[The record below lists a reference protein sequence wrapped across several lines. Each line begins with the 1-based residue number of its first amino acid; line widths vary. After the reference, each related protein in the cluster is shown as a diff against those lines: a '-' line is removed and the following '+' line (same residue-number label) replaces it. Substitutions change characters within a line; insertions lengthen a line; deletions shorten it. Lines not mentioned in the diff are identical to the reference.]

1 MQFIDKATIHIK
13 AGSGG
18 DGCAAFHREKYVM
31 KGGPSGGDGGRGGN
45 IVFVA
50 DPQQST
56 LLDFKRYRHF
66 RAQDGEPGR
75 AELQSG
81 KDGEDLIIKVPVG
94 TIVRDTETG
103 SIVADMSEPGK
114 SRVVLYGGR
123 GGKGNA
129 RFATATKQAPR
140 FAQNGIKTEER
151 TVELELKTIADVGI
165 IGLPSVGK
173 STILSVLT
181 SAKPKIAAY
190 HFTTLTPNLG
200 VATRYDRSFVM
211 ADIPGLIEGAAEGA
225 GLGHDFLRHIER
237 TRILVHVLD
246 ASGSEMRD
254 PLDDYEK
261 INAELSKFSDALAAL
276 PQIVACNKMDI
287 PGAKENLSRI
297 RETLEPQGIP
307 VFAVSAATVE
317 GFGSMLDCIIKELD
331 ALPPV
336 RVYDE
341 TELLVGAQY
350 EKGFTVHRDD
360 TGAFVVEG
368 GDVER
373 ILDTTDPEDDV
384 SMRRFQQLLI
394 RTGIIQA
401 LREMGAKDGDTIRLG
416 EWEFDFTD

>member
-1 MQFIDKATIHIK
+1 M
-13 AGSGG
+13 
-18 DGCAAFHREKYVM
+18 
-31 KGGPSGGDGGRGGN
+31 
-45 IVFVA
+45 
-50 DPQQST
+50 
-56 LLDFKRYRHF
+56 
-66 RAQDGEPGR
+66 
-75 AELQSG
+75 
-81 KDGEDLIIKVPVG
+81 
-94 TIVRDTETG
+94 
-103 SIVADMSEPGK
+103 
-114 SRVVLYGGR
+114 
-123 GGKGNA
+123 
-129 RFATATKQAPR
+129 
-140 FAQNGIKTEER
+140 KTEIR
-151 TVELELKTIADVGI
+151 TLRLELKTIADVGI

-276 PQIVACNKMDI
+276 PQVVACNKMDI
-287 PGAKENLSRI
+287 PGAEENFDRVKAA
-297 RETLEPQGIP
+297 LEPDGVQ
-307 VFAVSAATVE
+307 VFAVSAATTE
-317 GFGSMLDCIIKELD
+317 GFGPML
-331 ALPPV
+331 V
-336 RVYDE
+336 
-341 TELLVGAQY
+341 
-350 EKGFTVHRDD
+350 
-360 TGAFVVEG
+360 FVAEG

-394 RTGIIQA
+394 KTGIISA

>member
-1 MQFIDKATIHIK
+1 MQFIDKAAIHIK
-13 AGSGG
+13 AGNGG

-45 IVFVA
+45 IVFAA

-66 RAQDGEPGR
+66 RAQDGEPGK
-75 AELQSG
+75 AELQAG
-81 KDGEDLIIKVPVG
+81 KDGEDLVIKVPVG
-94 TIVRDTETG
+94 TIVRDVETG

-114 SRVVLYGGR
+114 TRVVLYGGR

-129 RFATATKQAPR
+129 RYATATKQAPR

-151 TVELELKTIADVGI
+151 LVELELKTIADVGI

-181 SAKPKIAAY
+181 SARPKIAAY

-261 INAELSKFSDALAAL
+261 INAELSKFSDALAGL
-276 PQIVACNKMDI
+276 PQIVACNTMDI
-287 PGAKENLSRI
+287 PGAKEQFERI
-297 RETLEPQGIP
+297 RGELEPQGIP
-307 VFAVSAATVE
+307 VFAVSAATVD
-317 GFGSMLDCIIKELD
+317 GFEPMLDCIVKMLD

-341 TELLVGAQY
+341 TDLAVGAQY
-350 EKGFTVHRDD
+350 EKGFTVRRDD
-360 TGAFVVEG
+360 AGAFVVEG

-373 ILDTTDPEDDV
+373 ILDTTDPDDDV

-394 RTGIIQA
+394 KTGIISA
-401 LREMGAKDGDTIRLG
+401 LREMGAQDGDTIRLG

>member
-13 AGSGG
+13 AGNGG

-45 IVFVA
+45 IVFIA

-66 RAQDGEPGR
+66 RAQDGEQGR
-75 AELQSG
+75 AELMAG
-81 KDGEDLIIKVPVG
+81 KNGEDLIIKVPVG
-94 TIVRDTETG
+94 TIVRDVETG

-114 SRVVLYGGR
+114 TRIVLYGGR

-246 ASGSEMRD
+246 ASASEMRD

-276 PQIVACNKMDI
+276 PQIVVCNKMDI
-287 PGAKENLSRI
+287 PGAEEHFERVKAA
-297 RETLEPQGIP
+297 LEPEDVP
-307 VFAVSAATVE
+307 VFAVSAATTE
-317 GFGSMLDCIIKELD
+317 GFGPMLDCIVKMLD

-341 TELLVGAQY
+341 TELLTGAQY
-350 EKGFTVHRDD
+350 EKGFTVQRDD
-360 TGAFVVEG
+360 AGVFVVEG

-394 RTGIIQA
+394 KTGIISA

>member
-13 AGSGG
+13 AGNGG

-45 IVFVA
+45 IVFIA

-66 RAQDGEPGR
+66 RAQDGEQGR
-75 AELQSG
+75 AELMAG
-81 KDGEDLIIKVPVG
+81 KNGEDLIIKVPVG
-94 TIVRDTETG
+94 TIVRDVETG

-114 SRVVLYGGR
+114 TRIVLYGGR

-246 ASGSEMRD
+246 ASASEMRD

-276 PQIVACNKMDI
+276 PQIVVCNKMDI
-287 PGAKENLSRI
+287 PGAEEHFERVKAA
-297 RETLEPQGIP
+297 LEPEDVP
-307 VFAVSAATVE
+307 VFAVSAATTE
-317 GFGSMLDCIIKELD
+317 GFGPMLDCIVKMLD

-341 TELLVGAQY
+341 TELLTGAQY
-350 EKGFTVHRDD
+350 EKGFTVQRDD
-360 TGAFVVEG
+360 AGVFVVEG

-373 ILDTTDPEDDV
+373 ILDTTDPDDDV

-394 RTGIIQA
+394 KTGIISA
-401 LREMGAKDGDTIRLG
+401 LREMVAKDGDTIRLG
-416 EWEFDFTD
+416 EWEIDFTE

>member
-1 MQFIDKATIHIK
+1 MQFIDKARIIIK
-13 AGSGG
+13 AGNGG

-66 RAQDGEPGR
+66 RAKDGQPGR
-75 AELQSG
+75 AELQAG
-81 KDGEDLIIKVPVG
+81 ADGEDLIIKVPVG
-94 TIVRDTETG
+94 TIVRDLETG
-103 SIVADMSEPGK
+103 SIVADMSEPDK
-114 SRVVLYGGR
+114 RRIVLYGGR

-140 FAQNGIKTEER
+140 FAQNGVKTEEHE
-151 TVELELKTIADVGI
+151 VELELKTIADVGI

-181 SAKPKIAAY
+181 AAKPKIAAY
-190 HFTTLTPNLG
+190 HFTTLSPNLG

-246 ASGSEMRD
+246 ASASEGRD

-261 INAELSKFSDALAAL
+261 INLELSKFSDALAAL

-287 PGAKENLSRI
+287 PEAEEQLTRI
-297 RETLEPQGIP
+297 KAALEPQGVS
-307 VFAVSAATVE
+307 VFPVSAATAQ
-317 GFGSMLDCIIKELD
+317 GFEPMLDCIVKLLD
-331 ALPPV
+331 TLPPV

-341 TELLVGAQY
+341 TELISGGQY
-350 EKGFTVHRDD
+350 EKGFTVKRDD
-360 TGAFVVEG
+360 AGVFVVEG
-368 GDVER
+368 GDVDR

-394 RTGIIQA
+394 KTGIIAA
-401 LREMGAKDGDTIRLG
+401 LREMGASDGDTIRLG
-416 EWEFDFTD
+416 AWEFDFTD